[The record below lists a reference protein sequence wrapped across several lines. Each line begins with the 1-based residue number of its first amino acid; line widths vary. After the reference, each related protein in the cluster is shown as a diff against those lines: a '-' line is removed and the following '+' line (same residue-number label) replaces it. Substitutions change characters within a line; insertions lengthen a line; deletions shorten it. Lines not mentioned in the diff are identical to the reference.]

1 MLCGEFLFV
10 REGIPMAVKGSG
22 VVASTIDPQMKTPE
36 STSPIDPRAGRA
48 KRTQT
53 KYPDH
58 PGMRSRIGE
67 VSGIVGH
74 GPDGAPDASS
84 PNPLDPSPTDKI
96 LRRQPQVLK
105 SSWGM
110 KDANG
115 QSING
120 NLGHEVLTEAANLG
134 R

>member
-1 MLCGEFLFV
+1 
-10 REGIPMAVKGSG
+10 MAVKGSG
-22 VVASTIDPQMKTPE
+22 VVASTIDPPMKTPE
-36 STSPIDPRAGRA
+36 STSPVDPRAGRA

-53 KYPDH
+53 SFATK

-67 VSGIVGH
+67 VTGVVGH

-84 PNPLDPSPTDKI
+84 PNPMDPSPTDKI